1 MASAK
6 GYVILTEDIHDEA
19 GMAEY
24 GQASFG
30 SLLEHG
36 AKVLVAD
43 DQVEVLEGSW
53 HGTRTVVVE
62 FESVDKARE
71 WYHSASYRQALPRRE
86 AAATSNV
93 IIANG
98 FTMGGG

>member
-6 GYVILTEDIHDEA
+6 GYVILTEDIRDEA

-24 GQASFG
+24 GRASFS

-36 AKVLVAD
+36 AKVLVVD
-43 DQVEVLEGSW
+43 DHVEVLEGAW

-71 WYHSASYRQALPRRE
+71 WYHSASYRQALPLRE

-98 FTMGGG
+98 FTMGGD